1 MRYTFFMLKRFFQL
15 FFVCILCFFSL
26 FSACKKP
33 NTGTLPP
40 LTRDKVTPFFP
51 KQVEFTPAVLDDG
64 VWNTQETDISYIH
77 TTRKLISFTFDDTPK
92 TSLENILAVF
102 ASFNET
108 HPKCKATATLFCN
121 GNLIHNSSFHS
132 LQTALT
138 LGFELGNHSYSHPDL
153 TTLSAEK
160 LRAEI
165 DDTDQLLSR
174 IDNKDK
180 HLFRPPYGQSN
191 DTVNSTVG
199 VPVIDWTIDTLD
211 WTGVSADE
219 IYQTVFNQKFSGA
232 IVLMHDGYANT
243 VSALKRLLPDLEK
256 DGYQVVSVSAM
267 SKAHD
272 CPLKRGSVYI
282 RARKK
287 SGNA

>member
-1 MRYTFFMLKRFFQL
+1 MRYTFFMIKRFFQL

-51 KQVEFTPAVLDDG
+51 KQVEFTPAVLKDG
-64 VWNTQETDISYIH
+64 VWNMQEIDISYID

-121 GNLIHNSSFHS
+121 GNLINNSSFHT

-138 LGFELGNHSYSHPDL
+138 LGFELGNHSYSHPNL

-180 HLFRPPYGQSN
+180 HLFRPPYGRISEQVKSA
-191 DTVNSTVG
+191 VG

-232 IVLMHDGYANT
+232 IVLMHDGYPHT
-243 VSALKRLLPDLEK
+243 VDALKRLLPDLEK

-272 CPLKRGSVYI
+272 CPLKSGGVYI

-287 SGNA
+287 SGNT